1 MKSRCDIQP
10 IREWIVNR
18 GCESYKSL
26 QYWERLWFNLEPLT
40 TWWAFD
46 IYTNNWA
53 EYIDDI
59 LEALEFL
66 KLVEPKL
73 LLEKMNRLF
82 PGNIPPENLEERYE
96 IILGW
101 NSEKNKLM
109 EEIDEEFR
117 KYTDII
123 DEAILKYLNL
133 NQYV

>member
-1 MKSRCDIQP
+1 
-10 IREWIVNR
+10 
-18 GCESYKSL
+18 
-26 QYWERLWFNLEPLT
+26 
-40 TWWAFD
+40 
-46 IYTNNWA
+46 
-53 EYIDDI
+53 
-59 LEALEFL
+59 
-66 KLVEPKL
+66 
-73 LLEKMNRLF
+73 MNRLF